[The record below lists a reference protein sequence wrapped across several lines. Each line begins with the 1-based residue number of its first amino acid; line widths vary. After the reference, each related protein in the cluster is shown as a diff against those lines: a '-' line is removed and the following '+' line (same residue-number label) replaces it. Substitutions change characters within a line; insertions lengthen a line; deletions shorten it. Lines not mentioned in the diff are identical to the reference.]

1 MNRAFKSVC
10 MLLMVCVGSCALAMG
25 EDDPLLTMVRID
37 KLEVAPDE
45 TRVPQRLEA
54 DAWVG
59 HDLNKLWLKTE
70 LEREGSETE
79 SAEMQLLFSR
89 AVSPYWDIQAGW
101 KRDFQPTPQA
111 DWFALGVQGL
121 APYYFETDATL
132 FAGSSGRVSLEL
144 DAEYELLFTQQ
155 WILSP
160 ELELTLNGYNDE
172 DTGQGSGLSSVEFGL
187 RLRYEIRREL
197 APYVG
202 VHWEKTFGNT
212 ASFARREGSDTS
224 ETQFVVGIKA
234 WF

>member
-1 MNRAFKSVC
+1 M
-10 MLLMVCVGSCALAMG
+10 
-25 EDDPLLTMVRID
+25 
-37 KLEVAPDE
+37 
-45 TRVPQRLEA
+45 
-54 DAWVG
+54 
-59 HDLNKLWLKTE
+59 DLSLR

-101 KRDFQPTPQA
+101 KREFQPTPRN

-224 ETQFVVGIKA
+224 ETQFVIGIKA